1 MKDDCNTN
9 SRYFMRGPE
18 RSVYEWVHVKC
29 IMLFSLNI
37 LVSRAL
43 YLYRLTTQV
52 ASWTEDIELR
62 DNNHLLIIMHCK
74 AVMTCIFHS
83 DEGYVKRH

>member
-1 MKDDCNTN
+1 MPFICNKGNTH
-9 SRYFMRGPE
+9 RD
-18 RSVYEWVHVKC
+18 
-29 IMLFSLNI
+29 
-37 LVSRAL
+37 
-43 YLYRLTTQV
+43 LYRLTTQV

-83 DEGYVKRH
+83 DVGYVMCILECNLTAGTS

>member
-1 MKDDCNTN
+1 MIVIPILTTSCEGQNEV
-9 SRYFMRGPE
+9 FM
-18 RSVYEWVHVKC
+18 KC
-29 IMLFSLNI
+29 IMLFSFKYI
-37 LVSRAL
+37 SESSAL

-62 DNNHLLIIMHCK
+62 DNNHLLIFMHCK

-83 DEGYVKRH
+83 DVGYVKRH

>member
-1 MKDDCNTN
+1 M
-9 SRYFMRGPE
+9 
-18 RSVYEWVHVKC
+18 H
-29 IMLFSLNI
+29 NI
-37 LVSRAL
+37 VSFKYITESSA

-52 ASWTEDIELR
+52 SSWTEDIELR

-83 DEGYVKRH
+83 DVGYVKKH